1 MTLWIAAGALMAGT
15 LTALVWPLLGRH
27 RADTEDP
34 ELMVYADQLEE
45 TERDVERG
53 LLSEQDAGNLRV
65 EIIRRMDRLR
75 AGRETSDAGT
85 DGTTALH
92 VDRALIGVVSA
103 ILLVGSFGVYANL
116 GSPDKR
122 DLPLSARSAAPQT
135 DPAAGLAADT
145 PQTSDL
151 NRLADNLADK
161 LAAQPDNLNGWMLLG
176 RTYMTLDRWQ
186 DAAGAYAGA
195 HRLSPGGPNVAASY
209 AEALYM
215 ANGRSFKDQSKAV
228 LQAALKANPR
238 DAKSLFYWGL
248 AQALDNQHGAA
259 LQTWTNLRAISQP
272 NAPWLPVLTRRMQD
286 SARVGGID
294 IATLKPSLAPIGPT
308 RPASEPERGP
318 SQKDVKAAQQLSPE
332 DRMAFIRS
340 MVDGLAQ
347 RLQDNPNDLAGWK
360 RLARAYQVLGESEKA
375 RAAKTRI
382 KELEQVAP

>member
-15 LTALVWPLLGRH
+15 LTALVWPLLSRH
-27 RADTEDP
+27 RVDTEDP

-65 EIIRRMDRLR
+65 EITRRMDRLR
-75 AGRETSDAGT
+75 VGQETSDTGT
-85 DGTTALH
+85 DETTALH

-122 DLPLSARSAAPQT
+122 DLPLSARSAAPRT
-135 DPAAGLAADT
+135 DPAADT
-145 PQTSDL
+145 AQTSDL
-151 NRLADNLADK
+151 NRLADTLADK

-176 RTYMTLDRWQ
+176 RTYVTLDRWRE
-186 DAAGAYAGA
+186 AAGVYARA
-195 HRLSPGGPNVAASY
+195 HGLSPGGLNVAASY

-215 ANGRSFKDQSKAV
+215 ANGRSFKGQSKAV
-228 LQAALKANPR
+228 LQAALKADPR

-259 LQTWTNLRAISQP
+259 LQTWTNLKAISQP

-286 SARVGGID
+286 TARAGGID
-294 IATLKPSLAPIGPT
+294 IATLKPKLAPIGP
-308 RPASEPERGP
+308 ASQPERGP
-318 SQKDVKAAQQLSPE
+318 SQDDIKAAQQSSPE
-332 DRMAFIRS
+332 DRMVFIRS

-360 RLARAYQVLGESEKA
+360 RLARAYQILGESEKA
-375 RAAKTRI
+375 RAAESRI
-382 KELEQVAP
+382 WELEQAAP